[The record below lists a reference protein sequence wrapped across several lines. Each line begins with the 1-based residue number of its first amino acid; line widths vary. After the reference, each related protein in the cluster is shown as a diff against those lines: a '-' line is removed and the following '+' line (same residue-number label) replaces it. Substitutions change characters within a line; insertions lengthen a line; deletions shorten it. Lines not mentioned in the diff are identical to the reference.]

1 MTYNVIKNEQIKKR
15 KKLKMSNTYDNSLIE
30 LVDEICYYHEI
41 NNNINTYK
49 KIVNLMDNV
58 LQLLEPFDIDETEI
72 REEGRMARERGDNEK
87 LVSIRKKL
95 NKKKGILKLSGK
107 EHLGRVDALRSVL
120 FPYEEDKHSEHPN
133 SMEYFVINMEKAG
146 FSSKIIY
153 SKLRDEWEY
162 FKKMNNIN

>member
-95 NKKKGILKLSGK
+95 NKKK
-107 EHLGRVDALRSVL
+107 
-120 FPYEEDKHSEHPN
+120 
-133 SMEYFVINMEKAG
+133 EYLNFLAKNT
-146 FSSKIIY
+146 
-153 SKLRDEWEY
+153 
-162 FKKMNNIN
+162 